1 MCYNYIVKKR
11 WFTAMA
17 DIRVHGYARVST
29 KEQNEARQIKALKEQ
44 GIADRDI
51 YIDKVSGKSFERPEY
66 KRLLNVVR
74 KGDLIV
80 VLSLDRLGRDYT
92 EVQEQWRS
100 ITHELGTNIRVIDMP
115 LLDTTTDQNNLD
127 SRFIADLVL
136 QILSYVAQKE
146 RESIRQ
152 RQRQGI
158 DGMPIVDGKRVS
170 IKTGVAVGR
179 PKAERPQNW
188 NEVYAEWKDKKIT
201 AVKAMEILNLKPN
214 TFYKFVGEESEGE

>member
-1 MCYNYIVKKR
+1 MI
-11 WFTAMA
+11 

-80 VLSLDRLGRDYT
+80 VLSIDRLGRNYT
-92 EVQEQWRS
+92 EVQEQWRY
-100 ITHELGTNIRVIDMP
+100 ITHELGANIKVIDMP
-115 LLDTTTDQNNLD
+115 LLDTTTALNNLD

-158 DGMPIVDGKRVS
+158 DGMPIIDGKRVS
-170 IKTGVAVGR
+170 VKTGIAMGR
-179 PKAERPQNW
+179 PRAKHPDNW
-188 NEVYAEWKDKKIT
+188 DEVYAEWKEKKIT
-201 AVKAMEILNLKPN
+201 AVKAMGILRLKPN
-214 TFYKFVGEESEGE
+214 TFYKFVGEESEGK

>member
-1 MCYNYIVKKR
+1 MS
-11 WFTAMA
+11 

-29 KEQNEARQIKALKEQ
+29 KEQNETRQIKALKEQ
-44 GIADRDI
+44 GIAERDI
-51 YIDKVSGKSFERPEY
+51 YVDKVSGKSFERPEY

-80 VLSLDRLGRDYT
+80 VLSLDRLGRNYT
-92 EVQEQWRS
+92 EVQEQWRY
-100 ITHELGTNIRVIDMP
+100 ITRELGANIKVIDMP

-158 DGMPIVDGKRVS
+158 DGMPIVNGKRVS
-170 IKTGVAVGR
+170 VKTGVAVGR
-179 PKAERPQNW
+179 PKAERPENW
-188 NEVYAEWKDKKIT
+188 NEVYDEWKNKKIT
-201 AVKAMEILNLKPN
+201 AVKAMETLNLKPN
-214 TFYKFVGEESEGE
+214 TFYKFVGEESEGR